1 MRPSLETGAT
11 GNTPFTAA
19 DLTARE
25 DQLDNTNTDTATP
38 PQTPSRRSSSH
49 AGLVEMPT
57 TTKEQQCLY

>member
-25 DQLDNTNTDTATP
+25 DQLDNTKTQATP

-49 AGLVEMPT
+49 PGHVEMPT
-57 TTKEQQCLY
+57 RTKE

>member
-25 DQLDNTNTDTATP
+25 DQLVNTKTQASP
-38 PQTPSRRSSSH
+38 PQTPSRRSSSQ